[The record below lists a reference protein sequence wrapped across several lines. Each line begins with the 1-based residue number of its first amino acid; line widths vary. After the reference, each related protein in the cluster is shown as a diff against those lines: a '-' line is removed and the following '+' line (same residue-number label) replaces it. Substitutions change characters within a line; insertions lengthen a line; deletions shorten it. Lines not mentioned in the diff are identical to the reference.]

1 MNWVLRRV
9 GQSLFV
15 LWAVLTI
22 SFALIEL
29 MPGGPADFLRAQL
42 MSQEDSMG
50 DMDMEH
56 INRQVEL
63 YTNIHPD
70 LPIWEKYMDYMIA
83 TVQGDFGRSIY
94 YARPNSEIILQAL
107 PWTVFVVGIALV
119 LTFVIN
125 IVIGA
130 IMAYKEGS
138 RFDVGMTFFSILSTS
153 IPYYIAAIGLLVL
166 FAFGLPYEILP
177 IGGRYNPNYEPW
189 TLDWIGSVIAHATLP
204 IISFV
209 FIGVGSGA
217 LIMRGN
223 CIQVLGSD
231 YLRVGRLRGLSDTT
245 LSMEYVGRNAVLPM
259 YTSFMIAIGNVFGGA
274 VILEE
279 IFVYPGIGYYMF
291 QAVSAR
297 DYTLLMGTFVVI
309 TVAVVVCLFIA
320 DLTYGWIDPR
330 VSEKGGGESEA
341 F

>member
-1 MNWVLRRV
+1 
-9 GQSLFV
+9 
-15 LWAVLTI
+15 
-22 SFALIEL
+22 
-29 MPGGPADFLRAQL
+29 
-42 MSQEDSMG
+42 
-50 DMDMEH
+50 MDY

-63 YTNIHPD
+63 YTNIHPEASV
-70 LPIWEKYMDYMIA
+70 WEQYYDYMTA
-83 TVQGDFGRSIY
+83 TLQGDMGHSIY
-94 YARPNSEIILQAL
+94 YSRPNSEIILEAL

-125 IVIGA
+125 IIAGA
-130 IMAYKEGS
+130 VMAYKEGG

-153 IPYYIAAIGLLVL
+153 IPYYIAAIGFLVL
-166 FAFGLPYEILP
+166 LAFGMPYELFP
-177 IGGRYNPNYEPW
+177 RGGRYNPAYDPW
-189 TLDWIGSVIAHATLP
+189 TLEWLGSVLAHAALP
-204 IISFV
+204 ILSFMV
-209 FIGVGSGA
+209 IGIGSGA

-245 LSMEYVGRNAVLPM
+245 LSLEYVGRNAVLPM

-274 VILEE
+274 VVLEE

-309 TVAVVVCLFIA
+309 TMAVVICLFIA
-320 DLTYGWIDPR
+320 DITYGLIDPR
-330 VSEKGGGESEA
+330 VSEKGGGESES